1 MPLDETQRSL
11 AMAQIVAALLS
22 RNPGAARQYNETL
35 AREARELLRAI
46 EKEAALSTAQVHDSR
61 MTDNKGN
68 NA

>member
-22 RNPGAARQYNETL
+22 RNPGAARHDNEAL

-46 EKEAALSTAQVHDSR
+46 ENEAALSEAQVHDSPHAR
-61 MTDNKGN
+61 Q
-68 NA
+68 